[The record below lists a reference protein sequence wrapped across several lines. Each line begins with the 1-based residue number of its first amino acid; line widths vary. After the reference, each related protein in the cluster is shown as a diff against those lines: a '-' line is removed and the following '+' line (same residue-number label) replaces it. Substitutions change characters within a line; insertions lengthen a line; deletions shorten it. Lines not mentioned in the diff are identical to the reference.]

1 MTAVEL
7 ISKEIDTA
15 HEWLEGTMQD
25 VNNEIAHWVPPGTAH
40 PIGSRYAHMAVSE
53 DIAVNATLING
64 QPLYGETWA
73 GRTGI
78 PNPQDAFVT
87 TLEWAQSVKVELADL
102 KEYTRAVYAGTSE
115 FMAGLSDS
123 DLAREV
129 DMSDHGMGMWTVG
142 SFLLTFVL
150 GHARDIMGEISA
162 IKGVQGGQG
171 YPF

>member
-7 ISKEIDTA
+7 ISGEINTA
-15 HEWLEGTMQD
+15 HEWLEGIMQD
-25 VNNEIAHWVPPGTAH
+25 VTIEIAHWVPPGTAH
-40 PIGSRYAHMAVSE
+40 PVGSRYAHMAVSE
-53 DIAVNATLING
+53 DIAVNGTLISG
-64 QPLYGETWA
+64 KPLYVEAWA
-73 GRTGI
+73 ECTGI

-87 TLEWAQSVKVELADL
+87 TLEWAQSVKVDLADL
-102 KEYTRAVYAGTSE
+102 KEYTRAVYASTSE
-115 FMAGLSDS
+115 FMASLSDS

-129 DMSDHGMGMWTVG
+129 DMSDHGLGMWTVG

-150 GHARDIMGEISA
+150 GHVRDIMGEISA